1 MKYHFLHGVLFAC
14 EIHLFL
20 TLKRP
25 GCITMVYFIM
35 LIYMYYEAAKCW
47 VLIYAKYS
55 INGVYLSL

>member
-1 MKYHFLHGVLFAC
+1 
-14 EIHLFL
+14 
-20 TLKRP
+20 
-25 GCITMVYFIM
+25 MVYFIM